1 MGLAFLITTESLR
14 LLSERKVLKESEYT
28 SMLDAAGLLE
38 AARQEGERITRQ
50 AARQAEDSRRRGYR
64 EGFAAGRAEHAQ
76 RLLTDAAAL
85 QQQLAALRT
94 AMAQIVVKG
103 VAQFVGETEPGL
115 LIGRALERVDALI
128 RDEQFLS
135 IRVAPGREALVRAAV
150 ARWHGSGTVPPGV
163 AIQADPALQGD
174 DCIVQSPS
182 GTLEIGLAAQLEA
195 FRRAIEQP
203 STARPGAH

>member
-115 LIGRALERVDALI
+115 LIGR
-128 RDEQFLS
+128 
-135 IRVAPGREALVRAAV
+135 EALVRAAV
-150 ARWHGSGTVPPGV
+150 ARWHGSGAVPPGV